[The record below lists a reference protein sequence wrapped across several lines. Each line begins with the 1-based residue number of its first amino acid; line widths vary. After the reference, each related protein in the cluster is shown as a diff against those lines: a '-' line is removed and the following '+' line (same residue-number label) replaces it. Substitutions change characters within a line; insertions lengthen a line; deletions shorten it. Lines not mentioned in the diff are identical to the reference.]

1 MENIDLRV
9 LSDLLAWKQA
19 GHAATLVTL
28 LETWG
33 TSPRPAG
40 GLLAFRGD
48 GQFSGSGLGLEDDL
62 IARARAAL
70 QLAPP
75 SDLPAEVVHA
85 LTQQEA
91 EEQGLPCGGNLRLVC
106 EPITD
111 TAWVQELL
119 ARTRDHRRVARTL
132 TLATGQVSLA
142 DLPEDQSASE
152 KLAFDGRQLVRRFGP
167 PWRVLLVGASELG
180 QAVAGLAMALDFE
193 VAMVD
198 PRPGHG
204 PERDR
209 PGVTRLAGEVGEAVR
224 AARPD
229 AHTAVVAVSH
239 EPALDDPGLH
249 AALDTPAFYIGA
261 LGSKRNQEMRQ
272 QRLAERYGR
281 TAEQFARVRGPAGL
295 KLGGRTPSEM
305 ALAIVAELVM
315 AKHGLVSG
323 TEGRP

>member
-40 GLLAFRGD
+40 GLLAFRDD
-48 GQFSGSGLGLEDDL
+48 GRFSGSGLGLEDDL
-62 IARARAAL
+62 IVRARAAL

-75 SDLPAEVVHA
+75 GDLPTEVVHA
-85 LTQQEA
+85 LTQQQA
-91 EEQGLPCGGNLRLVC
+91 EEQGLPCGGNLRLVR
-106 EPITD
+106 EPVTD
-111 TAWVQELL
+111 IGWLLDLLDRTA
-119 ARTRDHRRVARTL
+119 DHRRVARTL
-132 TLATGQVSLA
+132 TLATGEVTLT
-142 DLPEDQSASE
+142 DLGTEPLQGEA
-152 KLAFDGRQLVRRFGP
+152 LAFDGRRLVRRFGP
-167 PWRVLLVGASELG
+167 PWRVVLVGAGELG
-180 QAVAGLAMALDFE
+180 QAVAGLAQALDFQ
-193 VAMVD
+193 VALVD

-209 PGVTRLAGEVGEAVR
+209 PGVTRLAGEAGEAVR
-224 AARPD
+224 AAQPD
-229 AHTAVVAVSH
+229 AHTAVVALSH

-281 TAEQFARVRGPAGL
+281 SAEQFARVRGPAGL

-315 AKHGLVSG
+315 AKHGLAAA
-323 TEGRP
+323 TEGKA